1 MATKKNSIIT
11 STMQKTREAKKTE
24 ENKLTPE
31 QEAFVNGGDSDLIV
45 NKEEQPKPI
54 PAKRGRKPS
63 LVKKQKMTFELAED
77 LVNELNEVVKS
88 MGMTRAS
95 FMAQAVMKAV
105 KDAQNN

>member
-11 STMQKTREAKKTE
+11 STMKKARETKKTE
-24 ENKLTPE
+24 AKKLTPE

-45 NKEEQPKPI
+45 NKEEQPKLI

-77 LVNELNEVVKS
+77 LVNELDEVVQS
-88 MGMTRAS
+88 LGMTRAS
-95 FMAQAVMKAV
+95 LMAQAVMKAV
-105 KDAQNN
+105 KEAQTK

>member
-1 MATKKNSIIT
+1 MTTKKNSIIT

-45 NKEEQPKPI
+45 NKEEQPKQI

>member
-11 STMQKTREAKKTE
+11 STMKKARETKKTD
-24 ENKLTPE
+24 
-31 QEAFVNGGDSDLIV
+31 VNGGDSDLIV
-45 NKEEQPKPI
+45 NKEEQPKLI

-77 LVNELNEVVKS
+77 LVNELDEVVQS
-88 MGMTRAS
+88 LGMTRAS

-105 KDAQNN
+105 KEAQTK

>member
-1 MATKKNSIIT
+1 MTTKKNSIIT
-11 STMQKTREAKKTE
+11 STMQKAREAKKTE

-45 NKEEQPKPI
+45 NKEEQPKI